1 MLRVNIKKEERVHK
15 KVIRLSQKTGL
26 IMLTLL
32 LICSSCSSTERK
44 REDQPQSTSIPNQQ
58 FITSSPDTTQEVR
71 STEAEALE
79 TVGHNEPEVTNWSSP
94 GYKARAFS
102 ILNKIMT
109 EVTEYTCPTGC
120 KAHLDGCDIKGNISY
135 TSKEKI
141 FHAPGQEYYT
151 PTVITPMF
159 GERWFCTE
167 EDAIANGW
175 RKSRK

>member
-1 MLRVNIKKEERVHK
+1 ML
-15 KVIRLSQKTGL
+15 RLSQETGL
-26 IMLTLL
+26 LLLTLL
-32 LICSSCSSTERK
+32 FICSSCSASDRK
-44 REDQPQSTSIPNQQ
+44 IEDQPQSTSIPNQHS
-58 FITSSPDTTQEVR
+58 ITSIPDTTQEL
-71 STEAEALE
+71 SWAQAETLE
-79 TVGHNEPEVTNWSSP
+79 KIGHNEPEVANWYSFE
-94 GYKARAFS
+94 YKARAFS

-109 EVTEYTCPTGC
+109 KVTEYTCPTGC
-120 KAHLDGCDIKGNISY
+120 KAHLNGCDIKGNISY

-151 PTVITPMF
+151 ATVITPMF

>member
-1 MLRVNIKKEERVHK
+1 MM
-15 KVIRLSQKTGL
+15 RLSQKTGL
-26 IMLTLL
+26 IMLTILF
-32 LICSSCSSTERK
+32 ICSSCSSAEGK
-44 REDQPQSTSIPNQQ
+44 IKDQLQSTPIPNQQ
-58 FITSSPDTTQEVR
+58 STPSTSDMPQEGR
-71 STEAEALE
+71 AMEAASVDM
-79 TVGHNEPEVTNWSSP
+79 VGDNDPEVINWSSP
-94 GYKARAFS
+94 KNKDRAFS
-102 ILNKIMT
+102 ILHKMMT
-109 EVTEYTCPTGC
+109 KVTEYTCPIGC
-120 KAHLDGCDIKGNISY
+120 KSHLDGCDIKGNISY